1 MGNANKI
8 SVKEL
13 IEALRK
19 KHGST
24 LRQASL
30 SDIAKL
36 YGVSRQNLTNWMKSA
51 PERSKMFAFI
61 EKASKD
67 LEWDDA
73 KAFQK
78 TIKRR

>member
-1 MGNANKI
+1 MVSAKQM

-19 KHGST
+19 IHGST
-24 LRQASL
+24 LRPASL
-30 SDIAKL
+30 SDIATI

-51 PERSKMFAFI
+51 PERSKMFEFI

-73 KAFQK
+73 KAFKK
-78 TIKRR
+78 TIKKR